1 MQGARCWAAA
11 ARKTFGRS
19 EGEVVPSKVSTKG
32 GRTVEELER
41 ELAEARRR
49 EAATAEVLKVISR
62 SAFDLQAVLD
72 ALVESAA
79 RLCAGDDVSMFR
91 LEGDTLRRVA
101 HCGSV
106 RGPIGYVIPAIS
118 GSVAG
123 RSVLERR
130 PIHVTDLQA
139 ETRDY
144 PEGSAMAR
152 ELGHRTIIV
161 VPLLRQG
168 APLGAISVRRNKV
181 EPFSDK
187 QIELVTTFADQA
199 VIAIENT
206 RLFEEVQARTRDLTE
221 ALEQQTATADVLK
234 VISRSA
240 LDVQKVLDALVESAA
255 RLCDAYDAAI
265 LQVFGESLRLV
276 AHHGQ
281 IPFPGPVGQYT
292 IPLER
297 GSIGPSAV
305 IDRRTIH
312 VADAATADEYPD
324 SRSRA
329 LQLGVGTT
337 LAVPL
342 IHAGEAIG
350 VIFIRRAEVRP
361 FTERQIELV
370 NTFADQAVIAI
381 ENTRLFEEAQARTRE
396 LAKTVQ
402 DS

>member
-1 MQGARCWAAA
+1 MPFVVSTAGARHD
-11 ARKTFGRS
+11 R
-19 EGEVVPSKVSTKG
+19 EP
-32 GRTVEELER
+32 TVEELKQ
-41 ELAEARRR
+41 ELAEAHRR
-49 EAATAEVLKVISR
+49 EAATADVLKIISR

-265 LQVFGESLRLV
+265 WQVLGDDLRLV

-281 IPFPGPVGQYT
+281 IPFAGPVGQFT
-292 IPLER
+292 IPLVR
-297 GSIGPSAV
+297 GFITGRAI

-312 VADAATADEYPD
+312 VADVLAEADEYPE
-324 SRSRA
+324 SRKLALESRNR
-329 LQLGVGTT
+329 TS

-342 IHAGEAIG
+342 VHAGEAIG
-350 VIFIRRAEVRP
+350 VIFIRRDEVRP

-381 ENTRLFEEAQARTRE
+381 ENTRLFGEVQARTRE
-396 LAKTVQ
+396 LA
-402 DS
+402 